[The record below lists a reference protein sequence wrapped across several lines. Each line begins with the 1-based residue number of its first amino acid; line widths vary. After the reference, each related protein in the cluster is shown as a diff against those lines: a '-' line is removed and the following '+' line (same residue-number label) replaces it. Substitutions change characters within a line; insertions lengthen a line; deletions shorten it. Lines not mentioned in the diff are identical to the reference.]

1 MSVQLG
7 LVAQLVRAFD
17 SHSKGQRFESSR
29 VHKIPGVCTGFF
41 CSMQRIQVTNQNQ
54 DEVIAQ
60 AISVLS
66 SGGLVIYPTE
76 TTYGV
81 GVDIENPQAVEK
93 LFRYKGQR
101 NQKPISVAVSSKE
114 MATRYVS
121 LNAEANRVYDT
132 FLPGPVTVVSTGIKA
147 LPVGV
152 ASSEGKVGIR
162 IPNYDLML
170 SLIAQFGHGISATGA
185 NASNQKRPYTI
196 QDVLDHTSKEQQSL
210 IELMIDSGTLP
221 PNEPSTVID
230 TTLDDIVILRA
241 GATAIKKSETMVTT
255 SPEETM
261 AVFAQVAKRYRS
273 YYGYIPVLF
282 AFQGEMGA
290 GKTHAIKGLAKGL
303 GIADMITS
311 PTYTFAHEFSFIN
324 EGKIV
329 PFAHIDA
336 WRIQTY
342 AELLDIGFEK
352 YLQQKAVIALE
363 WSERFAAEL
372 EKIQPIQLITIHIE
386 SAEKEN
392 ERRIIIST
400 L

>member
-1 MSVQLG
+1 
-7 LVAQLVRAFD
+7 
-17 SHSKGQRFESSR
+17 
-29 VHKIPGVCTGFF
+29 
-41 CSMQRIQVTNQNQ
+41 MQRIQVTNQNQ

-81 GVDIENPQAVEK
+81 GVDIENPEAVEK
-93 LFRYKGQR
+93 LFRYKGKR

-114 MATRYVS
+114 MARLYVS

-132 FLPGPVTVVSTGIKA
+132 FLPGPVTVVSTGVQK
-147 LPVGV
+147 LPRGV

-162 IPNYDLML
+162 IPDFPLIL
-170 SLIAQFGHGISATGA
+170 SLLSSFGRGISATGA

-196 QDVLDHTSKEQQSL
+196 RDVLDHTTAEQQAL
-210 IELMIDSGTLP
+210 IDLIIDAGTLP

-230 TTLDDIVILRA
+230 TTLDDIVVLRA
-241 GATAIKKSETMVTT
+241 GSIAFSKSETLLTK
-255 SPEETM
+255 SAEETM
-261 AVFAQVAKRYRS
+261 SVFAQVAKRYRS
-273 YYGYIPVLF
+273 YYGYTPVLF

-303 GIADMITS
+303 GIDDMITS

-324 EGKIV
+324 EETTV
-329 PFAHIDA
+329 LFAHIDA
-336 WRIQTY
+336 WRIQTVP
-342 AELLDIGFEK
+342 ELEEIGFQR
-352 YLQQKAVIALE
+352 YLQQNAVIALE
-363 WSERFAAEL
+363 WSERFSAEL
-372 EKIQPIQLITIHIE
+372 EKIQLIQLITIHIE
-386 SAEKEN
+386 SIEKEN
-392 ERRIIIST
+392 ERRIIFST